1 MSIYKSVVNDH
12 GTFRGMYSYSND
24 TLDVIETPSFEK
36 PGRSSLRKILFC
48 LSPRSRHHHHHRLSR
63 SPGIHRFRIWLN
75 NKPILAFP
83 QLSTEDSKST
93 GQASDSFQYEPF
105 RTVQEQRPTK
115 NSHLFAYSTSLRST
129 LRQWIHQKKGPVLKQ
144 PASSKDSQDSQN
156 DLDQKSDGYSTSTL
170 TDYDDDASEGKIKR
184 SKGSKSNLNLRD
196 FYSPNVLFD
205 GPTAIIQ

>member
-24 TLDVIETPSFEK
+24 TLDVIETPSVEK

-48 LSPRSRHHHHHRLSR
+48 LSPRSRHHHHRLSR

-93 GQASDSFQYEPF
+93 GQASDSFQ
-105 RTVQEQRPTK
+105 TK
-115 NSHLFAYSTSLRST
+115 TD
-129 LRQWIHQKKGPVLKQ
+129 QKQPPVCIHQFKKH
-144 PASSKDSQDSQN
+144 ASTVDPSKERPCPQTTCFQQGLAGFTKRPRS
-156 DLDQKSDGYSTSTL
+156 KERRYSTSTL